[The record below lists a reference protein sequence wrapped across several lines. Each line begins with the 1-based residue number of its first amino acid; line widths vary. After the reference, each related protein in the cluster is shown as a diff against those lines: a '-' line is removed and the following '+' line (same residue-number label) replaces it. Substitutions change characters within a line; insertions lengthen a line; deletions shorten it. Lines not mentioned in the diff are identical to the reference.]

1 MKRRDPLLWAALVAV
16 LVVLASAEY
25 HLAVACGFGT
35 YVAAGVPAALDIY
48 AIAALRARRDVLM
61 VVAVLIAVNAAS
73 HLVEVG
79 LLPVNVPL
87 VVSVSAI
94 APLVLWR
101 VHRLSESNADQ
112 SALPVPEPSAVRTE
126 LGPEP
131 VPIEAEPAE
140 PITVER
146 ATPVETAVVDAA
158 PVGPVLGPWTPVAEL
173 AGGTGGT
180 VIDLRLPK
188 GYRAAGPLGGTEA
201 EPAPE
206 PVPPVVP
213 PTGTGAADIE
223 TIDSSNTTFA
233 ARVGVVREWLREDPE
248 LTGTEIGTRLGVSDG
263 YGRRLLRTAR
273 DDS

>member
-1 MKRRDPLLWAALVAV
+1 MNRDPLLWAALVAV

-25 HLAVACGFGT
+25 SLAVACGFGT

-48 AIAALRARRDVLM
+48 AVAALRAGRDVPL

-79 LLPVNVPL
+79 LLPVSVLL
-87 VVSVSAI
+87 VVAVSAI
-94 APLVLWR
+94 APFVLLR
-101 VHRLSESNADQ
+101 VHRLGKLAAAER
-112 SALPVPEPSAVRTE
+112 SAELAPEPSSAPAE
-126 LGPEP
+126 L
-131 VPIEAEPAE
+131 AE
-140 PITVER
+140 PITVQR
-146 ATPVETAVVDAA
+146 APEQVDAA
-158 PVGPVLGPWTPVAEL
+158 PVGPVLDPWTPVAEL
-173 AGGTGGT
+173 AGGTSGT
-180 VIDLRLPK
+180 E
-188 GYRAAGPLGGTEA
+188 AGPGPDVPFSEWFETLPTGFEPVA

-206 PVPPVVP
+206 PVPPTVP

-233 ARVGVVREWLREDPE
+233 ARVGVVREWLRQEPE

-273 DDS
+273 EGS